1 MTTGNEQ
8 LQDAES
14 LRKSG
19 NYEEAESLFRDLW
32 QEHPTAAAGAGWIH
46 CLRKLK
52 RNSEAMEISTKVM
65 ERFPDN
71 DWVRIEDEW
80 ARKTLAWSIYSNEVK
95 PAREQKDLG
104 RAIHFAQKML
114 ELTDDPLVKRR
125 AVFTVVG
132 TAKECGRWDIVS
144 SWCDHLDREQLSAD
158 SPDPKSMPERQKWYF
173 DKIKALIKL
182 EQWLEAQL
190 LAREASATFP
200 RKDDFHRWAAQARA
214 KQGDVAGG
222 VEELEAIVRRG
233 RVQWYILHELAE
245 LQHELGTNDE
255 ALRNACKAALDPGE
269 DKLKVKLYEFLARI
283 QLHLGKV
290 KAAWQSV
297 ELSKGIR
304 QREGWGINS
313 ALVQLS
319 QEVNDKLAIAG
330 IVLESPSVA
339 DLYESCVS
347 DWREEVISGQIRYVG
362 HVSRLIDGKDFAF
375 IAPDAGGENV
385 YVKLR
390 DLPRAA
396 QKVSARVEYTLVN
409 AYDKKKERDT
419 VRAADVHLLE

>member
-1 MTTGNEQ
+1 MN
-8 LQDAES
+8 
-14 LRKSG
+14 
-19 NYEEAESLFRDLW
+19 
-32 QEHPTAAAGAGWIH
+32 PTVSQ
-46 CLRKLK
+46 RPQF
-52 RNSEAMEISTKVM
+52 T
-65 ERFPDN
+65 DN
-71 DWVRIEDEW
+71 F
-80 ARKTLAWSIYSNEVK
+80 
-95 PAREQKDLG
+95 G
-104 RAIHFAQKML
+104 
-114 ELTDDPLVKRR
+114 
-125 AVFTVVG
+125 
-132 TAKECGRWDIVS
+132 
-144 SWCDHLDREQLSAD
+144 LD
-158 SPDPKSMPERQKWYF
+158 
-173 DKIKALIKL
+173 
-182 EQWLEAQL
+182 
-190 LAREASATFP
+190 
-200 RKDDFHRWAAQARA
+200 
-214 KQGDVAGG
+214 
-222 VEELEAIVRRG
+222 
-233 RVQWYILHELAE
+233 
-245 LQHELGTNDE
+245 
-255 ALRNACKAALDPGE
+255 
-269 DKLKVKLYEFLARI
+269 
-283 QLHLGKV
+283 
-290 KAAWQSV
+290 
-297 ELSKGIR
+297 R